1 MVQSKNLQGKR
12 KCNIDGDWQPSGKP
26 KIHQEIL
33 CYQDLITWT
42 IVLVH
47 LRLNVADEANEGS
60 NRLTLAFLKTS
71 SHRCNSNLC
80 VLFNLGLVSLP
91 AHQLLRLFLLVS
103 RLSPPCISLFPPWL
117 RLWLVSSS
125 SSSAALISAASRK
138 AAEILSKLK
147 IESCVKYPPATS

>member
-1 MVQSKNLQGKR
+1 MVGTGEPPPYCNKNTLGKIGSKNW
-12 KCNIDGDWQPSGKP
+12 DWQTPPPQLGQKT
-26 KIHQEIL
+26 KFF
-33 CYQDLITWT
+33 DRFN
-42 IVLVH
+42 
-47 LRLNVADEANEGS
+47 LRAPLNVADEVNEGS